1 MVKISAGFFLPFLT
15 SEKEKPILVK
25 EFLMDSDSV
34 TNAEFA
40 EFLEKNPAWKK
51 GSAKSSFVDDMYL
64 NDFEE
69 KRIKYPGYSVVNI
82 SWFAA
87 RAYCNWKGKRLPTTS
102 EWERI
107 AQSELNDKSKQQ
119 ILKKI
124 LDWYAEP
131 AKTVDSKSFKSY
143 TDRYGVRDLFGNV
156 WEWVEDF
163 NSFSSSIFSDREGAA
178 RGSFC
183 ASGTATVK
191 DKTDYA
197 SFMRY
202 AYRNSLKAKYSA
214 SNLGFR
220 CAKNIEP

>member
-15 SEKEKPILVK
+15 SEKEKPISVK
-25 EFLMDSDSV
+25 EFLIDSDST
-34 TNAEFA
+34 TNEEFF
-40 EFLEKNPAWKK
+40 EFLRNNPVWKK

-64 NDFEE
+64 INFEE
-69 KRIKYPGYSVVNI
+69 ERIKYPKYSVVNI

-107 AQSELNDKSKQQ
+107 AQSELSGESKRWV
-119 ILKKI
+119 LKKI
-124 LDWYAEP
+124 LDWYSEP
-131 AKTVDSKSFKSY
+131 TGTAVSKSFKSY
-143 TDRYGVRDLFGNV
+143 TDQYGVRNLFGNI

-163 NSFSSSIFSDREGAA
+163 NSFSSGSFSDREGAA

-183 ASGTATVK
+183 ATGAATVK

-220 CAKNIEP
+220 CAKNIES